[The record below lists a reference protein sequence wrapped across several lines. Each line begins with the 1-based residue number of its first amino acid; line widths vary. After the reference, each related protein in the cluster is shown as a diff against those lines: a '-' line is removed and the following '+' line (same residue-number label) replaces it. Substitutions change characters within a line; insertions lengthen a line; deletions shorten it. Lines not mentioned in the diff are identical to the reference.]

1 MTRVVSAEVE
11 ALADRMR
18 SARAR
23 GATLRVTG
31 AGTWLDGG
39 QPCVATE
46 HLELGALSGVV
57 AYEPGDLTLTALAA
71 TPLAAIERL
80 TASEGQ
86 WLTMDPHGSP
96 NGTIGATVS
105 TASSGPLASAFG
117 TPRDHVL
124 GCEFVTGEGTVVR
137 GGGRVVKNV
146 AGFDLVRL
154 VTGAWGTLGAI
165 TEVTVRLRARPEHD
179 VTLAVAT
186 GSGAVADVANGVREW
201 AHRSAFRP
209 LATELL
215 SPSLAL
221 RLTGRVEDL
230 LLVRI
235 GGNSTHARAAIDA
248 VSALG
253 TVRDIGH
260 VVWSKLAQVEPDGAL
275 VFRVS
280 ALPSRLGVLFSSV
293 AAMAEAF
300 SGYAHATVTRGIIR
314 CVLPPPQELQAMDS
328 LHAQLAMLSRDAT
341 VIGERMTGPL
351 WNAVRRPHSSDALSM
366 RVRSTFDPGRLLNP
380 GILGDA

>member
-1 MTRVVSAEVE
+1 M
-11 ALADRMR
+11 
-18 SARAR
+18 
-23 GATLRVTG
+23 
-31 AGTWLDGG
+31 
-39 QPCVATE
+39 
-46 HLELGALSGVV
+46 
-57 AYEPGDLTLTALAA
+57 
-71 TPLAAIERL
+71 
-80 TASEGQ
+80 
-86 WLTMDPHGSP
+86 
-96 NGTIGATVS
+96 
-105 TASSGPLASAFG
+105 
-117 TPRDHVL
+117 
-124 GCEFVTGEGTVVR
+124 
-137 GGGRVVKNV
+137 
-146 AGFDLVRL
+146 
-154 VTGAWGTLGAI
+154 
-165 TEVTVRLRARPEHD
+165 RLRARPEHD

-280 ALPSRLGVLFSSV
+280 ALPSRIGVLFSSV
-293 AAMAEAF
+293 AAMAEDF
-300 SGYAHATVTRGIIR
+300 GGYAHATVTRGIIR

-351 WNAVRRPHSSDALSM
+351 WNAVRRPQSSDALSM

>member
-1 MTRVVSAEVE
+1 MTPAVSLEVA
-11 ALADRMR
+11 ALADRVR
-18 SARAR
+18 AAGAR

-46 HLELGALSGVV
+46 RLELGALAGVV
-57 AYEPGDLTLTALAA
+57 AYEPGDLTLTALAG
-71 TPLAAIERL
+71 TPMSAIEQI
-80 TASEGQ
+80 TASRGQ
-86 WLTMDPHGSP
+86 WLTMDPCGSP

-124 GCEFVTGEGTVVR
+124 GCEFVTGEGDVVR

-154 VTGAWGTLGAI
+154 LTGAWGTVGAI
-165 TEVTVRLRARPEHD
+165 TEVTVRLRAKPEQD

-186 GSGAVADVANGVREW
+186 GSGPVADVAHRVREW

-209 LATELL
+209 LAMELL

-221 RLTGRVEDL
+221 RLTGRTGDL

-235 GGNSTHARAAIDA
+235 GGNGAHARAAVDA

-253 TVRDIGH
+253 MARDIGRG
-260 VVWSKLAQVEPDGAL
+260 VWGELAQAEPDGAL

-280 ALPSRLGVLFSSV
+280 GLPSRIGPLFST
-293 AAMAEAF
+293 AAGLAEELG
-300 SGYAHATVTRGIIR
+300 GYAHATVTRGIVR
-314 CVLPPPQELQAMDS
+314 CVVPLPERHAMDH
-328 LHAQLAMLSRDAT
+328 LRAQLSVMSRDVT
-341 VIGERMTGPL
+341 VLGERLTTPL
-351 WNAVRRPHSSDALSM
+351 WSDVRRALSTDALSL
-366 RVRSTFDPGRLLNP
+366 RVRSTFDPGRVLNP